1 MLLVLL
7 IILVI
12 VWIALR
18 RPRFWTVLRGA
29 PAVVTARQANAM
41 MQARGKKLSLPLG
54 PLEVPLDTMTK
65 PTIFFGLPGSGKT
78 TLINMMVPALLSLFE
93 QYCGR
98 TRIVLFDIKNECPA
112 KLHSLSPSHVPIYL
126 LNPLEGRAPVLDFPT
141 LFAARSDIEQLAH
154 AICPP
159 LAGDQTPFFRNA
171 ARQTISLVGHVLQ
184 KHHHRATM
192 QWGLR
197 VLCSILADKKML
209 RRVMDCDFEAKSFY
223 AATLGP
229 RIKSAGDVFST
240 IRSVIQ
246 PLVSA
251 SLVEINNPHRFH
263 LKSFLRSDGI
273 AILGMPPTG
282 TQAVLPLYNVFL
294 RRLIEEAQ
302 LNTHPEDRL
311 IIILDEIA
319 MLDRGIVDAI
329 VKAACI
335 GRSHG
340 LHLLAASQSLEL
352 MESEFGHDKAHAFL
366 ASCAT
371 TVGLRCG
378 SLKTAEYVTGRMGKQ
393 EGIVNLTSWTNG
405 QQSSTTVSQQ
415 LQMRPTVL
423 AEELLHL
430 PLANPNTDKLTF
442 YAVSPAF
449 GNVKVTSSFIKQTTV
464 ACDPHFLNV
473 VPRHS
478 QDHELRPLTEAQWK
492 ALGLP

>member
-1 MLLVLL
+1 MALLV
-7 IILVI
+7 IIVVVI
-12 VWIALR
+12 VVWIACQ

-29 PAVVTARQANAM
+29 PTVITGNQANALM
-41 MQARGKKLSLPLG
+41 NAKGISLILG
-54 PLEVPLDTMTK
+54 MLRVPLHVFSK

-78 TLINMMVPALLSLFE
+78 SLINMMLPALMKLFSA
-93 QYCGR
+93 YSGR
-98 TRIVLFDIKNECPA
+98 TRIVLLDIKNELPSR
-112 KLHSLSPSHVPIYL
+112 LHAITPNNVPIHL
-126 LNPLEGRAPVLDFPT
+126 LNPLEMRAPVLDFPT
-141 LFAARSDIEQLAH
+141 LFTSRSDIEQLAH
-154 AICPP
+154 SICPP
-159 LAGDQTPFFRNA
+159 LPGDQTPFFRSA

-184 KHHHRATM
+184 KHQPKATTP
-192 QWGLR
+192 WGLHQ
-197 VLCSILADKKML
+197 LCAILADKKML
-209 RRVMDCDFEAKSFY
+209 RRVMDCDFEAKTFY

-251 SLVEINNPHRFH
+251 SLVELNNPHRFY

-282 TQAVLPLYNVFL
+282 SQAVLPLYNVFL

-302 LNTHPEDRL
+302 LNSHPDDRL
-311 IIILDEIA
+311 FIILDEIA

-340 LHLLAASQSLEL
+340 LHILAATQSVEL
-352 MESEFGHDKAHAFL
+352 MESEFGRDKSHAFL

-378 SLKTAEYVTGRMGKQ
+378 SLQTAEYVTGRMGKQ
-393 EGIVNLTSWTNG
+393 EGLVLLTSWTQA
-405 QQSSTTVSQQ
+405 QQSSTTTSQQ
-415 LQMRPTVL
+415 LHMRPTVL

-430 PLANPNTDKLTF
+430 PLADPDKDLLTF

-449 GNVKVTSSFIKQTTV
+449 GNVKVNCPFIKQTTV
-464 ACDPHFLNV
+464 VCDSNFPNV
-473 VPRHS
+473 LPRS
-478 QDHELRPLTEAQWK
+478 LQGHELRPLTDAQWK